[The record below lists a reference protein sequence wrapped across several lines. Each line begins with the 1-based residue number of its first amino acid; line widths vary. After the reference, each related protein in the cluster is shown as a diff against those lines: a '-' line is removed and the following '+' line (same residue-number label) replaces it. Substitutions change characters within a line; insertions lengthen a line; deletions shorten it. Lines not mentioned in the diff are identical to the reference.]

1 MAYSYIFYTGDG
13 STTNYAF
20 SFPYIDED
28 HISVKVEGVA
38 VGFSFLSSS
47 TVQLDAAPAADATIE
62 IRRTTPRGSTLVDFT
77 DGSALLESDLD
88 LLALYNLYT
97 SQETSDEL
105 EQAIIQDATG
115 QYDAD
120 NRRIINVADPVNA
133 QDATT
138 KTWVEST
145 YSSAVT
151 SASNSATAAATSATS
166 AATSAT
172 SAATSATAASN
183 SATAAAASEST
194 VASSAT
200 AAASSATDA
209 ATSETNAASSATSA
223 SNSAT
228 SAANSATS
236 ASTSETNAASS
247 ATDAS
252 NSASSA
258 STSATNAS
266 TSASSAASSAT
277 AAQTAQAAAE
287 LALDEFEDV
296 YLGAQSSDPTLD
308 RDGDALTAGDWYFNT
323 TSNRVRIYDGSTWA
337 NVAVD
342 ASTVVS
348 KTSSTGAAVLPTGT
362 TGERD
367 AAPSAGY
374 IRFNSTETS
383 FEGYDGSAWGAIGGG
398 SGGATG
404 GGGDQVFY
412 ENGQTITTSYTL
424 TTSTNAMSTGPLT
437 VNSGVSVTIPS
448 GSRWVVL

>member
-1 MAYSYIFYTGDG
+1 
-13 STTNYAF
+13 
-20 SFPYIDED
+20 
-28 HISVKVEGVA
+28 
-38 VGFSFLSSS
+38 
-47 TVQLDAAPAADATIE
+47 
-62 IRRTTPRGSTLVDFT
+62 
-77 DGSALLESDLD
+77 LLESDLD

-97 SQETSDEL
+97 SQESADEL

-120 NRRIINVADPVNA
+120 NRRIINVGDPVNA
-133 QDATT
+133 QDAAT

-151 SASNSATAAATSATS
+151 SASNSATAAASSATS
-166 AATSAT
+166 ASTSAT
-172 SAATSATAASN
+172 AAATSATAASN

-194 VASSAT
+194 VASSET
-200 AAASSATDA
+200 AAALSATNA
-209 ATSETNAASSATSA
+209 ATSETNAASSATAA

-337 NVAVD
+337 NVTVD

-374 IRFNSTETS
+374 IRFNSTDTS

>member
-1 MAYSYIFYTGDG
+1 
-13 STTNYAF
+13 
-20 SFPYIDED
+20 
-28 HISVKVEGVA
+28 
-38 VGFSFLSSS
+38 
-47 TVQLDAAPAADATIE
+47 
-62 IRRTTPRGSTLVDFT
+62 
-77 DGSALLESDLD
+77 
-88 LLALYNLYT
+88 
-97 SQETSDEL
+97 
-105 EQAIIQDATG
+105 
-115 QYDAD
+115 
-120 NRRIINVADPVNA
+120 
-133 QDATT
+133 
-138 KTWVEST
+138 
-145 YSSAVT
+145 
-151 SASNSATAAATSATS
+151 
-166 AATSAT
+166 
-172 SAATSATAASN
+172 
-183 SATAAAASEST
+183 
-194 VASSAT
+194 
-200 AAASSATDA
+200 
-209 ATSETNAASSATSA
+209 
-223 SNSAT
+223 
-228 SAANSATS
+228 
-236 ASTSETNAASS
+236 
-247 ATDAS
+247 
-252 NSASSA
+252 
-258 STSATNAS
+258 
-266 TSASSAASSAT
+266 
-277 AAQTAQAAAE
+277 

-337 NVAVD
+337 NVTVD

-367 AAPSAGY
+367 ASPSAGY